1 LAGGYLTARL
11 YTPRFFHHPSTTN
24 RMKPDQKEVNTLLE
38 VISMKILSS
47 ILIQLTDIFFNPI
60 RVMRCGSNGRIIK
73 AIS

>member
-1 LAGGYLTARL
+1 
-11 YTPRFFHHPSTTN
+11 
-24 RMKPDQKEVNTLLE
+24 MKPDQKEVNTLLE

-60 RVMRCGSNGRIIK
+60 RVMCCGSNGRIIK